1 MKFPFRSKKYLRQI
15 TAYIAGILLILSI
28 LFGLFFHFNNRKLL
42 LQKIQETEL
51 QQSQNTLLQI
61 DAYIAQLLAIANEFA
76 SFHIPADQLSIT
88 NNFWARTLLQ
98 EYLNSFPSTNSY
110 IINIDLTL
118 DSIALSPSA
127 ISHDLVLA
135 EYNTF
140 TIYSSASTAWPYYI
154 DFTSSFKSPY
164 NSVSIT
170 VDSYQLSWNIFNY
183 QDRNRRTYLL
193 SRDNIVLLTNHRQTF
208 HTDIYQYYENLS
220 PLMESSSDTALQTY
234 GDYYCILSAPDSY
247 GFRILSLIPADSY
260 TWQFDHL
267 NHQTLLLTIV
277 FIGIVLAASIIII
290 KKFYTPIQDM
300 ISLLNIYIPNELQ
313 EYDNEITYIRES
325 IQKYLPK
332 PDTSPPPLQ
341 QRLNQM
347 HSAQSAVM
355 QHQIN
360 NHFLFNTLENIKTIS
375 IDELG
380 KGNEIEE
387 AIMHLKTI
395 VQEGIRQKSSLVP
408 LSHELNLVR
417 AYVKLMALRFPDI
430 ETSIT
435 ADTALDNCTV
445 FKFSIQPILENC
457 FSHAF
462 TGDTDGE
469 KRIAVQI
476 YREENSLVIA
486 VSDNGTGL
494 DAASIQTINALLSDD
509 SQLTSANHV
518 GLQNVHRR
526 IVSVFGPHYGVSFQN
541 SETGTSFTIRY
552 PIEDYHAFPHA

>member
-1 MKFPFRSKKYLRQI
+1 MRFSFRSKKYLRQI
-15 TAYIAGILLILSI
+15 TAYIVGSFLILSI
-28 LFGLFFHFNNRKLL
+28 LFGMFFHFNNRKLL

-88 NNFWARTLLQ
+88 KNFWARTLLQ
-98 EYLNSFPSTNSY
+98 KYLNSFPSTNSY

-118 DSIALSPSA
+118 DSVALSPSA

-193 SRDNIVLLTNHRQTF
+193 SQDDTVLLTNHRQTF
-208 HTDIYQYYENLS
+208 HTNIYQYYENLS
-220 PLMESSSDTALQTY
+220 PLMESSSDTTLQTY
-234 GDYYCILSAPDSY
+234 EDYYCILSAPDSY

-260 TWQFDHL
+260 SWQFDHL

-332 PDTSPPPLQ
+332 PDTAPPPLQ

-430 ETSIT
+430 ETTIT
-435 ADTALDNCTV
+435 ADAALDNCTV

-469 KRIAVQI
+469 KRISVQI

-486 VSDNGTGL
+486 VNDNGTGL
-494 DAASIQTINALLSDD
+494 DAASMQTISALLSDD
-509 SQLTSANHV
+509 SRLTSANHV

-526 IVSVFGPHYGVSFQN
+526 IVSVFGTHYGVSFQN
-541 SETGTSFTIRY
+541 SETGTRFTIRY
-552 PIEDYHAFPHA
+552 PMEDYHAFPHA